1 MDQLVTI
8 KGGDELEP
16 DHLSTIL
23 DSLKPQKKQGTP
35 QQKEILSKQNASID
49 SSASPSPRKGDGLAP
64 RLSLP

>member
-8 KGGDELEP
+8 KGGENLEP

-23 DSLKPQKKQGTP
+23 DSLKPQKKLAIP
-35 QQKEILSKQNASID
+35 QQKEILNKQIASID
-49 SSASPSPRKGDGLAP
+49 SSASPSPRKTDGLAP

>member
-8 KGGDELEP
+8 KGGEELEP

-35 QQKEILSKQNASID
+35 QQ
-49 SSASPSPRKGDGLAP
+49 
-64 RLSLP
+64 LSLP